1 MENGQ
6 WAQLASKLRSLKVEN
21 VEMLSTF
28 FLSIFET
35 SVEMTG
41 GNVFQNVVDSF
52 VVADAGKPIRLVP
65 IVDRF
70 VRQLWSTFLLF
81 YSLNKNVNKLVAV
94 YLHGTEKLK
103 VSKFFRFFKGRFGLS
118 QVTLLYSFY

>member
-35 SVEMTG
+35 SVEMTT

-52 VVADAGKPIRLVP
+52 VVTDAGKPIRLVP

-81 YSLNKNVNKLVAV
+81 FSLNKNVNKLVAV
-94 YLHGTEKLK
+94 YLHGAEKLK
-103 VSKFFRFFKGRFGLS
+103 VSKFCRFF
-118 QVTLLYSFY
+118 

>member
-94 YLHGTEKLK
+94 YMHGAVKLK